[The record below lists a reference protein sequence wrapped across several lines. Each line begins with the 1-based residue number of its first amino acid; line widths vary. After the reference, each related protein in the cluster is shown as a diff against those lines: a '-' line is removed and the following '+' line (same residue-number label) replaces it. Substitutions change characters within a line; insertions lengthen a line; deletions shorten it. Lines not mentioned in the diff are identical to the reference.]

1 MMTTLGTTL
10 LSNTYKVSSVN
21 EVSAALR
28 VHIPIVMYQ
37 TKSYKWMGRTDRSYQ
52 ESWSLTNTLPFAWT
66 FS

>member
-37 TKSYKWMGRTDRSYQ
+37 TKSYKWMGPTDRSYQ
-52 ESWSLTNTLPFAWT
+52 ES
-66 FS
+66 